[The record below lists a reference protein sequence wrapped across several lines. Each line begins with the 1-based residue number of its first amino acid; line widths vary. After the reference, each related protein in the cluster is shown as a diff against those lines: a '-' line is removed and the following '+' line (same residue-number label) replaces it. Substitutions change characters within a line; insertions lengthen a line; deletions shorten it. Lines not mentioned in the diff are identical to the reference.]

1 MRRFAALAAC
11 LALLLGCGRNAAAEE
26 DSPWRA
32 LFQDFFSCGE
42 LLSIGLS
49 GQECIAVITEG
60 GSTYGLRTYVS
71 SNWKEL
77 ASHPAFRCMQA
88 PHEFWV
94 LARKQEQRPWVW
106 SDRCFEVERR
116 VRSYPDV
123 LTLLADSRK
132 HKAGWCNDYDTLIV
146 DLSRPVYSCGGRHA
160 IFAVSVTSI
169 AAYRGKAL
177 FGASYVVI
185 AVWREGAW
193 RLSDVLLTGIT

>member
-11 LALLLGCGRNAAAEE
+11 LALLLGCGRDVAAEE

-32 LFQDFFSCGE
+32 LFQDFFSCDE

-60 GSTYGLRTYVS
+60 GSTYSLRTHVS
-71 SNWKEL
+71 SSWKEL
-77 ASHPAFRCMQA
+77 ESYPAFRCIQA

-94 LARKQEQRPWVW
+94 LARKQEQRSWVW
-106 SDRCFEVERR
+106 PDRSFEVARR
-116 VRSYPDV
+116 VRSYPDI

-132 HKAGWCNDYDTLIV
+132 HEAGWCNDYDTLIV
-146 DLSRPVYSCGGRHA
+146 DLSQPVYLCGGRYA

-185 AVWREGAW
+185 AEWRNEAW
-193 RLSDVLLTGIT
+193 SMSKVLMMSFT